1 MNLRWLV
8 SAAAW
13 LAFSVAVWFVGD
25 MLPALEGAGARV
37 ALIVV
42 VGIAL
47 LAWEIY
53 RARKAAQENA
63 ELLAGLVGGSM
74 DADSAERAAAELQ
87 TLRKRFQDALGVLKN
102 ARFRTPEGERRT
114 VSQLPWYMFIGAP
127 GSGKTTALLNAGL
140 RFPLG
145 DPRSGEQALQG
156 VGGTRNCDWWFT
168 EQAVLVDTAGRHTT
182 QESDHQA
189 DAAAWLRLLHLL
201 KRLPPRPPLD
211 SGVITPHRSG
221 LRDLDDKEGQGLARH
236 LRGHRR

>member
-168 EQAVLVDTAGRHTT
+168 EQAVLVDTAGRHTPPPNR
-182 QESDHQA
+182 QHAQSGGGAGVLGFLQP
-189 DAAAWLRLLHLL
+189 
-201 KRLPPRPPLD
+201 LPPRPPPDRAVL
-211 SGVITPHRSG
+211 TPT
-221 LRDLDDKEGQGLARH
+221 
-236 LRGHRR
+236 HRRPRPSERGRIRAVTHN